1 MILISNPDKSQWQ
14 EILKRPVMN
23 TENLFDTVRSVIDR
37 VKEEGDRAVLDYEEK
52 FDKVVLASLAVSEEE
67 QQEAENLV
75 SEDLKAAIRLAKQN
89 IETFHAAQRFEGKK
103 VQTQPGVTCW
113 QKAVAIEKVGL
124 YIPGGT
130 APLFSTVLMLAV
142 PARIAGCKEIVLC
155 TPPGRDGKVHPAV
168 LFAAKVAGVNRIFK
182 AGGIQAIAAMAYGTE
197 SVPKVYKIFGP
208 GNQYVTAAKQ
218 LVSLRDVA
226 IDMPAGPSEVEVL
239 ADETANPVFV
249 AADLLSQAEHGVDS
263 QAILITTSVELQ
275 QAVKV
280 EVERQLAL
288 LPRKEIAEKSLA
300 NSKLI
305 VVDSMTEAIELTNA
319 YAPEHLII
327 ETEDYLSVAERI
339 VNAGSVFLGSLT
351 PESAGDY
358 ASGTNHTLPTNGYAK
373 AYSGVSLDSFIRKI
387 TFQEIKPEGLNII
400 GPAIE
405 LMAANEQLDAHKNAV
420 SVRLGQLENG
430 NEN

>member
-1 MILISNPDKSQWQ
+1 MILISNPDKSQWA
-14 EILKRPVMN
+14 EILKRPMMN
-23 TENLFDTVRSVIDR
+23 TESLFDTVRSVIDR
-37 VKEEGDRAVLDYEEK
+37 VKAEGDRAVLEYEEK
-52 FDKVVLASLAVSEEE
+52 FDGVSLPSLIVSEEE
-67 QQEAENLV
+67 LREADSLV
-75 SEDLKAAIRLAKQN
+75 AEDLKTAIYLAKQN
-89 IETFHAAQRFEGKK
+89 IETFHAAQRFESKK
-103 VQTQPGVTCW
+103 VQTQQGVTCW

-142 PARIAGCKEIVLC
+142 PAKLAGCREIVLC
-155 TPPGRDGKVHPAV
+155 TPPDKDGKIHPAV

-218 LVSLRDVA
+218 LVSLCDVA
-226 IDMPAGPSEVEVL
+226 IDMPAGPSEVEIL
-239 ADETANPVFV
+239 ADETANAEFI
-249 AADLLSQAEHGVDS
+249 AADLLSQAEHGADS
-263 QAILITTSVELQ
+263 QAMLVTTSAELQ
-275 QAVKV
+275 QTVKA

-288 LPRKEIAEKSLA
+288 LPRREIAEKSLA

-305 VVDSMTEAIELTNA
+305 VVDSMDEAIELTNA

-327 ETEDYLSVAERI
+327 ETSDYMSVADRI
-339 VNAGSVFLGSLT
+339 INAGSVFLGSLT

-387 TFQEIKPEGLNII
+387 TFQEIKPEGIRTI

-405 LMAANEQLDAHKNAV
+405 VMALHENLAAHKNAV
-420 SVRLGQLENG
+420 TVRLNNING
-430 NEN
+430 KK